1 MTEPDVEMGVP
12 GPGWYTG
19 NQPGR
24 IDDRKLV
31 RQALAGDERACSI
44 IVERY
49 TPAVMGCI
57 AGKVRSRSDM
67 EDLAQEVFLRAFR
80 FLHTLRD
87 QERFAPW
94 LMGIARRS
102 VADYYRRHGRR
113 LQVIPSPDGDENQR
127 CPLENFPDPAPGP
140 ADRLMARQERE
151 IVLEELA
158 RLGEKYRVVL
168 YMRLVGEESSSD
180 IARLMGLAPD
190 AVRKRLL
197 RGMEQLRKGLR
208 RRGLHLDAGMGA
220 DFQGREEVDS

>member
-87 QERFAPW
+87 PIIAYV
-94 LMGIARRS
+94 LSLGIAYS
-102 VADYYRRHGRR
+102 LFDQFVKTKK
-113 LQVIPSPDGDENQR
+113 QN
-127 CPLENFPDPAPGP
+127 
-140 ADRLMARQERE
+140 
-151 IVLEELA
+151 
-158 RLGEKYRVVL
+158 
-168 YMRLVGEESSSD
+168 
-180 IARLMGLAPD
+180 
-190 AVRKRLL
+190 
-197 RGMEQLRKGLR
+197 EQY
-208 RRGLHLDAGMGA
+208 
-220 DFQGREEVDS
+220 